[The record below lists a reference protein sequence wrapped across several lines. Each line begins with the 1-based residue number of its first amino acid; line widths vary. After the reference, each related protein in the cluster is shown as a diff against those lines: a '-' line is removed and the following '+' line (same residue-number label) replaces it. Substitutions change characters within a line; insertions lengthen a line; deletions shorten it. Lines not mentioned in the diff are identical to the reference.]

1 MLGLTTLIA
10 LVSKRIVT
18 AFMVIASLL
27 GVIDLFCM
35 SAIYVHSS
43 VATWMHFNTYV
54 MFYTTVLSLGAIV
67 AVWRIS
73 RCPWL
78 PWQLAR
84 RLAVVCGGIL
94 IAATLVRLLEQP
106 LYLAYLHNVSTD
118 AVTFPHQPLVAFAQS
133 GTFRLIAWVIL
144 TIGTA
149 VTACSLQTHRIGR
162 GLLATG
168 GILVLLA
175 EIMLRFSFFT
185 IN

>member
-1 MLGLTTLIA
+1 MPMA
-10 LVSKRIVT
+10 
-18 AFMVIASLL
+18 
-27 GVIDLFCM
+27 
-35 SAIYVHSS
+35 
-43 VATWMHFNTYV
+43 
-54 MFYTTVLSLGAIV
+54 
-67 AVWRIS
+67 
-73 RCPWL
+73 
-78 PWQLAR
+78 
-84 RLAVVCGGIL
+84 AVVCGGIL